1 MNNHWPASIPIAP
14 NVGASTA
21 VIAPDSKRVHKWRKS
36 AMNGGC
42 LIRRVLS
49 GAAGEPAGA
58 VDLPQHHQ
66 LRLKPPQA
74 APVTA
79 EAAAA
84 AAADADTE
92 VTADIHDGW
101 QGWRD
106 LLATGTDTTGALPY
120 ERALSMAD
128 SLQQNSLRKWK
139 KVTAAMATTSGYVG
153 GAGPAVAPPP
163 PPQAS
168 TKAKTKTKAKAKA
181 KTVTKAKAVSK
192 AKARVQ
198 KIDGRRTEMRRASQ
212 GRFHCSDHFMPFKQ
226 ALAFARTLKFAL
238 RTDWYAP

>member
-1 MNNHWPASIPIAP
+1 
-14 NVGASTA
+14 
-21 VIAPDSKRVHKWRKS
+21 
-36 AMNGGC
+36 
-42 LIRRVLS
+42 
-49 GAAGEPAGA
+49 
-58 VDLPQHHQ
+58 
-66 LRLKPPQA
+66 
-74 APVTA
+74 
-79 EAAAA
+79 
-84 AAADADTE
+84 
-92 VTADIHDGW
+92 
-101 QGWRD
+101 
-106 LLATGTDTTGALPY
+106 
-120 ERALSMAD
+120 MAD

-168 TKAKTKTKAKAKA
+168 TKTKTKTKAKAK
-181 KTVTKAKAVSK
+181 TVTKAKAVSKAKAASKAKAVSK

-212 GRFHCSDHFMPFKQ
+212 GRFHSSDHFMPFKQ